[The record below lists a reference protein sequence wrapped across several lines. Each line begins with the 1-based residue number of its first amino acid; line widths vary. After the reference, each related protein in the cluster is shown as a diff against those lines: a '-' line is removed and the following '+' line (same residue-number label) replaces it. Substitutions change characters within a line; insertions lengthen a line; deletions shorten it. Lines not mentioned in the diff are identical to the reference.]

1 MDNLSKFSEVLD
13 SLMFERELNAT
24 QLATAI
30 GIDPTNIMR
39 YLRCVR
45 TPSVENLVKLADY
58 FGCTTD
64 FLLGREPENYPTT
77 FYPLPPFSEQL
88 KVLKEH
94 FNCPWWQIYK
104 TAHITSYRFYEWK
117 NGTFSPKLDNIILLA
132 DGFGCTVDFVIG
144 RTKL

>member
-104 TAHITSYRFYEWK
+104 TAHITSSRFYEWK
-117 NGTFSPKLDNIILLA
+117 NGTHAPTLDCVVMLA
-132 DGFGCTVDFVIG
+132 DGFGCTVDFIIG

>member
-1 MDNLSKFSEVLD
+1 MDNLSKFSDMLD
-13 SLMFERELNAT
+13 SLMFEHEINAT
-24 QLATAI
+24 QLANAV
-30 GIDPTNIMR
+30 GIDPTCIMR
-39 YLRCVR
+39 YLHCKR

-64 FLLGREPENYPTT
+64 FLLGREAENYVTT
-77 FYPLPPFSEQL
+77 FYPCPPFSEHL
-88 KVLKEH
+88 KVLKEQ

-104 TAHITSYRFYEWK
+104 TAHITSSRFYEWK
-117 NGTFSPKLDNIILLA
+117 NGKRTPTLDCVVMIA